1 VDTLNRPL
9 VPASYLGGGFSRSEG
24 PEASYGC
31 RGYECRKDARH
42 QLPKTFRMLLYESIL
57 ACSPWSPPFIA
68 REMVVMSAW
77 SASRLRSPYPLPWFQ
92 NHPAVL
98 NPTLG
103 SFATSSG

>member
-1 VDTLNRPL
+1 
-9 VPASYLGGGFSRSEG
+9 VPRVRLGTPAAGRRDSDD
-24 PEASYGC
+24 SYGC

-68 REMVVMSAW
+68 REMVVMSPW